1 MTSEERQ
8 ELTRLR
14 RRVRVL
20 EQERE
25 ILKSRGLV
33 CQGERLDPVA
43 GFESVNAYQAEFPV
57 ATMCRV
63 LAFSVRATTPGWAVH
78 SRPGAPM
85 TAQLREV
92 IAETKRPPGASWSS
106 QPAADRAPA
115 AMAAP
120 TVAGIF

>member
-1 MTSEERQ
+1 M
-8 ELTRLR
+8 
-14 RRVRVL
+14 RVL

-33 CQGERLDPVA
+33 CQGERLDPGSGLRVRQRVPGGVSGGRHVSGA
-43 GFESVNAYQAEFPV
+43 GLSRSGYYAWLGRPLSA
-57 ATMCRV
+57 
-63 LAFSVRATTPGWAVH
+63 RAADD
-78 SRPGAPM
+78 
-85 TAQLREV
+85 AQLREV
-92 IAETKRPPGASWSS
+92 IIAETGRTPGASWSS

>member
-25 ILKSRGLV
+25 TLKSRGLV
-33 CQGERLDPVA
+33 CQGERLDPGA
-43 GFESVNAYQAEFPV
+43 GFESVSAYQAEFPV

-63 LAFSVRATTPGWAVH
+63 YSRSRSGYYGWLGHPH
-78 SRPGAPM
+78 SARGADD
-85 TAQLREV
+85 AQLREV
-92 IAETKRPPGASWSS
+92 IAETKCFRS
-106 QPAADRAPA
+106 QLR
-115 AMAAP
+115 
-120 TVAGIF
+120 